1 MLGHRTWS
9 TRKAVRAGSV
19 YICIGNFYLDIINNR
34 AIRQAKGKY
43 FHSDHDSTPSA
54 ANLRSDQIYI
64 LLTIVCFIIE
74 TDDAA
79 HMTNQ
84 SVAFN
89 FSPQNWFSYLVVY
102 IWVSIEMNFDRV
114 ACLSIKKSIRPQS
127 LNDSGARDI
136 KPVIRLRLHS
146 LYTGDDKESG
156 WKMRLAFT

>member
-34 AIRQAKGKY
+34 AIEQAKGKY

-114 ACLSIKKSIRPQS
+114 ACLSIKKSIRPQVTKRFGRAWYQASHSSAPPFS
-127 LNDSGARDI
+127 LHRGRQR
-136 KPVIRLRLHS
+136 K
-146 LYTGDDKESG
+146 
-156 WKMRLAFT
+156 